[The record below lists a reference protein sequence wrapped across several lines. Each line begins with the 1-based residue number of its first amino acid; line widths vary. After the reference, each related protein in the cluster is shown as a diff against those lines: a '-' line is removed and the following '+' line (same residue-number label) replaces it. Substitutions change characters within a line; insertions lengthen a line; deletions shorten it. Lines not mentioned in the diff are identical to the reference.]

1 MSLTRRSLLAAACVL
16 PATTMARAATPWPS
30 ALVMGTGQPGDTFT
44 SYGAAWG
51 RVITAMTGVEI
62 VYRAS
67 GGSSSNLLLIEEGDA
82 QLGLST
88 LPIALQ
94 AHNGTGSWT
103 AGVKLSQFRVL
114 FPAYAAVLQIVSLA
128 TGVADLADLNG
139 KTLGIGPVGGSGAI
153 LMQPILK
160 SLGVAPGQFQTGAY
174 EAQIHK
180 LFTGEV
186 AACAFFGAPPIAAI
200 QQVASQ
206 TRLRLIGFSAPQAEQ
221 VARAVPG
228 MTRMILKAGTFAGQ
242 SMDVGS
248 VGTLSLA
255 VGTSSLSNPLAQ
267 SLCQAVLCDAARWW
281 PGRERLDMSA
291 ALQEI
296 AAAGL
301 QFHPGAAQAL
311 KKAGYKIPKQAIASV

>member
-1 MSLTRRSLLAAACVL
+1 MSLTRRSLLATAAVL
-16 PATTMARAATPWPS
+16 SATTMARAAMPWPS

-44 SYGAAWG
+44 SFGAAWG
-51 RVITAMTGVEI
+51 KMITAMTGVEI
-62 VYRAS
+62 VYRAT
-67 GGSSSNLLLIEEGDA
+67 GGSGSNLLLIEEGDA

-88 LPIALQ
+88 LPVALQ
-94 AHNGTGSWT
+94 AHNGTSSWT

-114 FPAYAAVLQIVSLA
+114 FPAFASVLQIVSGA
-128 TGVADLADLNG
+128 NGVTDLAGLNG
-139 KTLGIGPVGGSGAI
+139 KMLGVGPVGGAGAA
-153 LMQPILK
+153 LMQPILQ
-160 SLGVAPGQFQTGAY
+160 SLGIAPSQLQTGAY

-180 LFTGEV
+180 LFTGEL
-186 AACAFFGAPPIAAI
+186 AACAFFGAPPVAAI
-200 QQVASQ
+200 QQAV
-206 TRLRLIGFSAPQAEQ
+206 THTHLRLIGFSAPQAEQ

-255 VGTSSLSNPLAQ
+255 VGTSSLSDPLAQ